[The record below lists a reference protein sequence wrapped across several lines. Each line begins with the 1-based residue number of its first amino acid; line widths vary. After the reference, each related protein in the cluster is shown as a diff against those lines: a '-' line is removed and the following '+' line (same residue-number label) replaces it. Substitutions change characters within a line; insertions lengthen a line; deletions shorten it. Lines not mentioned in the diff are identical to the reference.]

1 MNRTP
6 IACIPAL
13 PEALRPFAEG
23 ASLFDSSCSEAA
35 RVWFTNL
42 DGGCYIKT
50 APKTTLKS
58 EAEMNAFFH
67 SRGFGPEV
75 LAYISQDEDWL
86 VTRAVPGEDCIHP
99 EYLDD
104 PKRLS
109 VLLGQI
115 LRQLHETDPS
125 GCPVTNLNE
134 TAYPHIPDYSVRY
147 PALLTSRVLLHGDY
161 CLPNIILKN
170 WKFSGF
176 IDLGGGGIGDRHL
189 DLYWGC
195 WSILYNLKEER
206 WCTRFLDAY
215 GRECIDTDTLRTL
228 NILENPV

>member
-67 SRGFGPEV
+67 SRGIGPEV
-75 LAYISQDEDWL
+75 LAYLPGAQDWL
-86 VTRAVPGEDCIHP
+86 VTRAIPGEDCLYAP
-99 EYLDD
+99 YLED
-104 PKRLS
+104 PGRLS
-109 VLLGQI
+109 ALLGEL
-115 LRQLHETDPS
+115 LRQLHETDPT
-125 GCPVTNLNE
+125 GCPAADLNSSL
-134 TAYPHIPDYSVRY
+134 YPSHPG
-147 PALLTSRVLLHGDY
+147 LLTERVLCHGDY
-161 CLPNIILKN
+161 CLPNVMLRN
-170 WKFSGF
+170 WQFSGF
-176 IDLGGGGIGDRHL
+176 IDVGHGGIGDRHI

-195 WSILYNLKEER
+195 WSILYNLKEEK
-206 WCTRFLDAY
+206 WCRRFLDAY
-215 GRECIDTDTLRTL
+215 GREDVDTEKLAVIDS
-228 NILENPV
+228 LEFHR